1 VEWRNP
7 SYLVWLIPI
16 TAVWLGLFVWAQIR
30 NHHGRRQLLHPSM
43 SVRLMAQPKTWRM
56 IAKGILQGLAVVAS
70 ILGLAGPQFGETL
83 ETAVPKGSDIYV
95 LLDVSRSMLA
105 TDVVPSRLERAKS
118 DVSALVNRLR
128 GERIGLI
135 AFAGQAVVKCP
146 LTMDYE
152 SFKRSLAEI
161 DTNSA
166 PKGGTAIGD
175 AIRKAMEVFSASG
188 PRNQSLLLFTDGDDQ
203 ESRPLEA
210 AEFAAERQVAIFAIG
225 LGDATQ
231 GARVPTK
238 SNSGAFVEYGGE
250 QVWSKLD
257 NSLLEK
263 IATSTMGVYIP
274 AGTQSYDLGEI
285 YADYLEGRTSDDSQT
300 QQRVR
305 KADQYQWFLAMG
317 LIAFLAER
325 MVRLFDSLPHLGGL
339 NTLTTASRMVIVS
352 SVLFYS
358 APTIADT
365 VDSNSQLQNGV
376 RLYRQNEFSE
386 ARDAFKVA
394 AESLQKDKA
403 DSFYVSLFDQAC
415 AEHRLGNREVA
426 EDLYL
431 KSAMSRDKKL
441 GANAHFNL
449 AKLHVETME
458 QMVGDSID
466 QVENENRENILSKGR
481 EAITAYRTSLE
492 LDPSNGTIR
501 RNIEIVR
508 QWLKQTTD
516 RWQELDRQKRRNE
529 ADLLQFLEF
538 LIQSEKSIYQS
549 SSELQDLYSL
559 DEHMELKRA
568 QDELA
573 EELPYLREKIE
584 SAFDEPENQSNPGTN
599 NRSVERDKQTQ
610 EAIDLLLN
618 WVDTARD
625 YMREGSRSLGE
636 FHASQAL
643 EPQRLAIEEFE
654 KLWESVAPYE
664 PLLAK
669 AFEGQTKIVNELSRA
684 DDMTSAEEVPKSLSK
699 DQLSTQKLARL
710 LAPKAQAA
718 LTEIRNSQRE
728 TASDAEPNGMPEEDP
743 QKQRRR
749 MEALEKGIE
758 LAPRAVDAMESAVSQ
773 LKSGN
778 PMSAYKGAEEARSIL
793 EELMKALQDPE
804 GKKRDQEKQDSESQT
819 DPSKNNSSDD
829 DKKEQGK
836 SDREKQQEQN
846 KSDPNEQDKDT
857 QKNEANAPVKNEA
870 NKEPPPNGSKLSKDR
885 LEEALRKVRE
895 RESEKRERDKQ
906 LRVKALGR
914 PMVEK
919 DW

>member
-1 VEWRNP
+1 MEWRNP

-16 TAVWLGLFVWAQIR
+16 TAAWLGLFVWAQIR
-30 NHHGRRQLLHPSM
+30 NHRGRKQLLHPSM
-43 SVRLMAQPKTWRM
+43 SVRLMTQPRTVRM
-56 IAKGILQGLAVVAS
+56 IAKGVLQWLAVVAS

-83 ETAVPKGSDIYV
+83 EIAVPKGSDIYV

-118 DVSALVNRLR
+118 DISVLVNRLQ

-175 AIRKAMEVFSASG
+175 AIRKAMEVFSTSG
-188 PRNQSLLLFTDGDDQ
+188 PRNHSLLLFTDGDDQ

-225 LGDATQ
+225 LGDAAQ
-231 GARVPTK
+231 GSRVPTR

-285 YADYLEGRTSDDSQT
+285 YTDYLEGRTSEDSQT

-305 KADQYQWFLAMG
+305 KADQYQWFLAIG

-325 MVRLFDSLPHLGGL
+325 MVRLFDRLPHVGGL
-339 NTLTTASRMVIVS
+339 STLAPVCRMVIVS
-352 SVLFYS
+352 SVLFCS
-358 APTIADT
+358 APTVAYA

-376 RLYRQNEFSE
+376 RLYLQNEFSE
-386 ARDAFKVA
+386 ARDAFQGA
-394 AESLQKDKA
+394 AESLEKDKA

-415 AEHRLGNREVA
+415 AEHRLGNREAA
-426 EDLYL
+426 EELYL

-466 QVENENRENILSKGR
+466 KVENESREGIVSKGR
-481 EAITAYRTSLE
+481 EAITAYRTGLE
-492 LDPSNGTIR
+492 LDPSNRMIR

-538 LIQSEKSIYQS
+538 LIQSEKSINQS
-549 SSELQDLYSL
+549 SSELEDLYSL
-559 DEHMELKRA
+559 DEHMELKRV

-584 SAFDEPENQSNPGTN
+584 YAFDKPENQSNPGAA
-599 NRSVERDKQTQ
+599 NRSTDRDKQTQ

-625 YMREGSRSLGE
+625 YIREGSRSLGE
-636 FHASQAL
+636 FRASQAL

-654 KLWESVAPYE
+654 KLWEAVAPYE

-669 AFEGQTKIVNELSRA
+669 AFEEQTGIVKELS
-684 DDMTSAEEVPKSLSK
+684 TEGSVKTAEDIPKSLSR

-718 LTEIRNSQRE
+718 IAEIRNSQQE
-728 TASDAEPNGMPEEDP
+728 TVTDAEPTRMPEEDQ
-743 QKQRRR
+743 QKQKRRL
-749 MEALEKGIE
+749 EALEKGIE
-758 LAPRAVDAMESAVSQ
+758 LAPKAVGAMESAISE
-773 LKSGN
+773 LKSAN
-778 PMSAYKGAEEARSIL
+778 PMSAYEGAEEARSIL

-804 GKKRDQEKQDSESQT
+804 DEKRDQEKQGKESQT
-819 DPSKNNSSDD
+819 DPSKNNSSDGE
-829 DKKEQGK
+829 KKEQDK

-846 KSDPNEQDKDT
+846 KSDPKEQDKDT
-857 QKNEANAPVKNEA
+857 QKSEANSQEKNEA
-870 NKEPPPNGSKLSKDR
+870 NKESPQNGSKLSKDR

-906 LRVKALGR
+906 LRVRALGR
-914 PMVEK
+914 PVVEK